1 MMTFDSPIGIYG
13 KLCRIDCC
21 CCCASVQHIF
31 RTKSGLLPNWAAVYQ
46 YVAGVLAMLLYAVC
60 LVLRKHYAY
69 YVSWVQAHY
78 QVYDGTI
85 GRVESYYT
93 YSYGSLYDTYIF
105 TYVRVD
111 NSSTTNTDEE
121 SRRTGGQE
129 SQPCNPLRY
138 TLRST
143 IVVGMTGTA
152 GSRIR
157 LTTWRSVESSSTYS
171 NKGQWL
177 RYAMYETKG
186 TAVSNG

>member
-1 MMTFDSPIGIYG
+1 MTFDSPIGIYG

-121 SRRTGGQE
+121 SRRAGE
-129 SQPCNPLRY
+129 STMQPV
-138 TLRST
+138 T
-143 IVVGMTGTA
+143 IHVALDHCCGDDWNGRFSYSINNVA
-152 GSRIR
+152 FSRELIN
-157 LTTWRSVESSSTYS
+157 VF
-171 NKGQWL
+171 Q
-177 RYAMYETKG
+177 
-186 TAVSNG
+186 